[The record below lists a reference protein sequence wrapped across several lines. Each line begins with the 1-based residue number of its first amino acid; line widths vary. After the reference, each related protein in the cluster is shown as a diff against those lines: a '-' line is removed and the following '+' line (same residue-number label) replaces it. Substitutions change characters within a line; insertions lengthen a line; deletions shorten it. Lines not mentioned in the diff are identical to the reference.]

1 MVVVAAVPGTAAA
14 FLLLTAPGLIW
25 SWWRHPA
32 ANAGTRITVG
42 MGLGLALQLLLA
54 APLAATV
61 GITRASVA
69 GLTVALGVLAI
80 AVALVRRPLRRH
92 TRDPK
97 GLPHLLQLA
106 LALAVIAAWQ
116 LFPLSRH
123 TIPQGWDPSFH
134 SLLASTTVATGKL
147 PTWAPYEP
155 IASNYPYGPH
165 ALMAEISLLTG
176 IAPDQ
181 VFAALLNGV
190 IPIITGLALY
200 SFARRALRRHD
211 IALGAVAAYGLLG
224 NWGSID
230 YGAWGGL
237 PNALGCFLLFVLL
250 TELFAPGFPR
260 LRVVTGGLLLG
271 GIPIA
276 HHHVM
281 LTTVLLLAAYGA
293 VLVAQAFFWGGSSG
307 RRVARRQLTRLLV
320 TGAVG
325 LIVVADYAVPILLR
339 AGQLGGTDVFRYFD
353 HYDGLP
359 FDKNGW
365 ALWILAVFGVVAL
378 VVPLYGWARVR
389 QRGRGGAEPA
399 RLFIAVSCVALAVAF
414 FLCYYVYRSYS
425 LHRYGLPYTAFTP
438 TRFLTDLTYFLALYA
453 GVALAALW
461 RFGASRQ
468 SDDLAVRLAG
478 KDLGRPSIP
487 ARAFQV
493 IARAGVVA
501 LLLITATVN
510 LRTQIGGGAGQLAVG
525 EREAFTWIKANTAP
539 NALVVN
545 LDVNARWAPYFTQRE
560 VAFTPVP
567 ISEFTAGY
575 VNEKQSLIHALL
587 DTLQSSGSQ
596 RVVGFLGEGTALN
609 ALMGR
614 PMVALSDQPNAGL
627 PGSPLYTSG
636 FTAEPEQVYT
646 LPDGLATLMPP
657 AGGNAVTRLAHGAI
671 SGQITLPSGLTA
683 PRVYCSAPGAITVRL
698 DGAPTTLKCGG
709 EWQSVP
715 ALSAPGAHI
724 LSVTI
729 PAKGGSLD
737 WFHLVVTQG

>member
-1 MVVVAAVPGTAAA
+1 MVALTAVPGTMAA

-25 SWWRHPA
+25 AWWRHPA
-32 ANAGTRITVG
+32 ANATTRITVG
-42 MGLGLALQLLLA
+42 LGLGVALQLLLA
-54 APLAATV
+54 APLAAIT
-61 GITRASVA
+61 GITRAGIA
-69 GLTVALGVLAI
+69 GLTLALVVI
-80 AVALVRRPLRRH
+80 AVAIVLVRRPRRRH
-92 TRDPK
+92 ARDPK
-97 GLPHLLQLA
+97 GLLHLLQLA

-116 LFPLSRH
+116 LFPLAQH
-123 TIPQGWDPSFH
+123 AIPQGWDPSFH

-176 IAPDQ
+176 IASDQ

-237 PNALGCFLLFVLL
+237 PNALGCFLLFVFL
-250 TELFAPGFPR
+250 TELFAPAFPW
-260 LRVVTGGLLLG
+260 LRAVTGGLLLG
-271 GIPIA
+271 AIPIA

-281 LTTVLLLAAYGA
+281 LTTVMLLAAYGA
-293 VLVAQAFFWGGSSG
+293 VLVAQAFFWGAAPSK
-307 RRVARRQLTRLLV
+307 RVARRRLRRLLV

-325 LIVVADYAVPILLR
+325 LVVVGDYAVPILLR

-365 ALWILAVFGVVAL
+365 ALWIVSALGFVAL

-453 GVALAALW
+453 GIALAALW
-461 RFGASRQ
+461 RWGARRQ
-468 SDDLAVRLAG
+468 SDNLAVRLAG
-478 KDLGRPSIP
+478 KDLGQPGIP
-487 ARAFQV
+487 ARAIQV
-493 IARAGVVA
+493 IARAGVIA

-510 LRTQIGGGAGQLAVG
+510 LRTQIGGGAGQLAAG
-525 EREAFTWIKANTAP
+525 EREAFAWIKANTAP
-539 NALVVN
+539 NTLVVN

-587 DTLQSSGSQ
+587 DTLHSPGLQ
-596 RVVGFLGEGTALN
+596 RAVGFLGSGTALN

-636 FTAEPEQVYT
+636 FTAEPERVYA
-646 LPDGLATLMPP
+646 LPNGLTTLMPP
-657 AGGNAVTRLAHGAI
+657 SDGNAVVRLARGVT
-671 SGQITLPSGLTA
+671 SGQITVPGGLAA
-683 PRVYCSAPGAITVRL
+683 PRVYCGAPGAITVRL
-698 DGAPTTLKCGG
+698 DGSPITLKCNGV
-709 EWQSVP
+709 WQAVP
-715 ALSAPGAHI
+715 ALSAPGPHT
-724 LSVTI
+724 LSASI

-737 WFHLVVTQG
+737 WFHLVVAAG